1 MNVKRC
7 FGQPPAGVDPEKL
20 QGALIV
26 VEGPDSSGRSTQIEL
41 LARWLG
47 ERGYAVEQVGL
58 KRSRLVAPSLEQ
70 AQEGNVL
77 SPRTMTLFYAT
88 DFYDQLENRI
98 VPALKAGYVVLAD
111 RYIYTLIARSTVRG
125 ADPDWLR
132 SLYSMAIVPDAVFLL
147 QVSAPR
153 LVERTLTQR
162 ASLDYWESGMDLGL
176 SRDWYESFMI
186 YQRRL
191 RVVFAGLQDEY
202 DFQVIN
208 GNRSART
215 IQRDLRFRVEALLG
229 RLFGGEH
236 LAEGDDDGQT
246 TGV

>member
-7 FGQPPAGVDPEKL
+7 FGQPPAGVDPAKL

-58 KRSRLVAPSLEQ
+58 KRSRLVAPSLER

-147 QVSAPR
+147 RVSAPR

-191 RVVFAGLQDEY
+191 RAVFARLQDEY

-229 RLFGGEH
+229 RLFGEEH
-236 LAEGDDDGQT
+236 LAEGGGDGQAS
-246 TGV
+246 GA

>member
-1 MNVKRC
+1 MKSC
-7 FGQPPAGVDPEKL
+7 FGQPPTGVDLEKL

-26 VEGPDSSGRSTQIEL
+26 VEGADSSGRSTQIDL

-58 KRSRLVAPSLEQ
+58 KRSRLAAPSLER

-98 VPALKAGYVVLAD
+98 VPALRAGYVVLAD
-111 RYIYTLIARSTVRG
+111 RYIYTLIARSAVRG

-153 LVERTLTQR
+153 LVERTLQQR

-176 SRDWYESFMI
+176 SRDWFESFMI

-191 RVVFAGLQDEY
+191 RAAFGALREEY

-208 GNRSART
+208 GNRSVRT
-215 IQRDLRFRVEALLG
+215 IQRDLRLRVEGLLR
-229 RLFGGEH
+229 RLFGEEHAPEGGSHGEE
-236 LAEGDDDGQT
+236 AS
-246 TGV
+246 V